1 MKRVWMV
8 MAVLC
13 VAGTMAAR
21 AADDLAARRALA
33 EELMTLTKVPE
44 NIEKS
49 FAMVKKMLPKQME
62 QMSRMSGQTNMP
74 PDAIA
79 QTDKIMDVVA
89 SEMKW
94 EKVKNDYIELY
105 AGTLTESE
113 LKAAIA
119 FYKTPEGQSFVGK
132 QPELMK
138 RAMELNQKVMMKVMP
153 RIQELTREM
162 KAAPAPAPVKE

>member
-1 MKRVWMV
+1 MKRIWMALA
-8 MAVLC
+8 AVC
-13 VAGTMAAR
+13 VTAAMAAG
-21 AADDLAARRALA
+21 AEENLAARRALA

-44 NIEKS
+44 NLEKS

-74 PDAIA
+74 PDAVS
-79 QTDKIMDVVA
+79 QTEKIMDIVA
-89 SEMKW
+89 AEMKW
-94 EKVKNDYIELY
+94 EKVKDDYIDLY

-119 FYKTPEGQSFVGK
+119 FYKTPDGQSFVGK

-138 RAMELNQKVMMKVMP
+138 RAMELNQKVMMKIMP

-162 KAAPAPAPVKE
+162 KPAPVPVKE